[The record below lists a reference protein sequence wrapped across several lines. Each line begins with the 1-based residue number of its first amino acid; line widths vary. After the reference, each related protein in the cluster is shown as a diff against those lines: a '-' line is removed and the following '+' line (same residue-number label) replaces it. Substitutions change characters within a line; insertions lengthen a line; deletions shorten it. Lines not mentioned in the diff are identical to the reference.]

1 MMKNYIV
8 LEKSVNIR
16 ELFREISRFLH
27 IIMLI
32 NRVST
37 RIPLYVSR
45 QSQGMEELTLILF
58 CASLAVGAAVALL
71 KKLSGGAYMMSLTL
85 SVLALGAVVSDEA
98 MLQSSN
104 TELLLAIIAPFIIM
118 LYSLWGMLFGFSK
131 EKD

>member
-1 MMKNYIV
+1 MKNYIV

>member
-1 MMKNYIV
+1 MKNYIV
-8 LEKSVNIR
+8 LEKSVNIK